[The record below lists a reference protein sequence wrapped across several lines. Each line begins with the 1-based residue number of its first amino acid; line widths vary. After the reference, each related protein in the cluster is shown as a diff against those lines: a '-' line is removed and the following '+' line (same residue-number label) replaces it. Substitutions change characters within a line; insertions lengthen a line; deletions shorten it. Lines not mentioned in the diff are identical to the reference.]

1 LMGMPAFAM
10 VIFSAPLDAPNL
22 FRCGA
27 FLIGAGGGLFSV
39 GTLTMAMDL
48 QIGDSAGMALG
59 AWGAVQ
65 ATAAGASVAAGGVIK
80 DVIGSLAS
88 SGWLGESLISPVTG
102 YSFVYHLEM
111 YLLFIVLIAIGPLA
125 KRARHEQAVQQR
137 KFGLAEFP
145 G

>member
-1 LMGMPAFAM
+1 M
-10 VIFSAPLDAPNL
+10 
-22 FRCGA
+22 
-27 FLIGAGGGLFSV
+27 FSV

-65 ATAAGASVAAGGVIK
+65 ATAAGASVAAGGVLK
-80 DVIGSLAS
+80 DVIGALAS
-88 SGWLGESLISPVTG
+88 TGWMGESLISPVTG

-111 YLLFIVLIAIGPLA
+111 YLLFAVLIAIGPLA
-125 KRARHEQAVQQR
+125 RRVRHEQAARQH

>member
-1 LMGMPAFAM
+1 
-10 VIFSAPLDAPNL
+10 
-22 FRCGA
+22 
-27 FLIGAGGGLFSV
+27 
-39 GTLTMAMDL
+39 
-48 QIGDSAGMALG
+48 MALG

-80 DVIGSLAS
+80 DVVGSLANT
-88 SGWLGESLISPVTG
+88 GWMGESLISPVTG

-111 YLLFIVLIAIGPLA
+111 YLLFAVLVAIGPLA
-125 KRARHEQAVQQR
+125 KRARLERVSQQR